1 MSCKKGIFKYT
12 WSRCTQVEWV
22 MRVLGDQIIRAA
34 ASFMCITW
42 HCLVTSRFHQPT
54 CFLQVRRGTWHC
66 LITSSMM
73 MMVVKFAQILFYIND
88 LK

>member
-1 MSCKKGIFKYT
+1 MLGWVVHTSDSTSGLAVHYNQTLSCVISNLFLFRTQFHMSCKKGIFKYT

-42 HCLVTSRFHQPT
+42 HCTALPH
-54 CFLQVRRGTWHC
+54 H
-66 LITSSMM
+66 
-73 MMVVKFAQILFYIND
+73 
-88 LK
+88 